1 MNTDVNEIFE
11 RLLKIK
17 NFNTLKELS
26 IEYGY
31 QKNWGSNSRLKGTI
45 PWDLCLKIAIEYK
58 LSLDYLIF
66 GKESETIKIRMDEL
80 KLSVTESVFK
90 AIQTN
95 MIELQED
102 VRISDV
108 IEGITSD
115 IERDCKIENIK
126 QQKVS

>member
-17 NFNTLKELS
+17 NFNTLKDLS

-58 LSLDYLIF
+58 LRLDYLIF

-115 IERDCKIENIK
+115 IERDCKIEKIK

>member
-1 MNTDVNEIFE
+1 
-11 RLLKIK
+11 
-17 NFNTLKELS
+17 
-26 IEYGY
+26 
-31 QKNWGSNSRLKGTI
+31 
-45 PWDLCLKIAIEYK
+45 
-58 LSLDYLIF
+58 
-66 GKESETIKIRMDEL
+66 MDEL

>member
-1 MNTDVNEIFE
+1 MEIDITEIFE
-11 RLLKIK
+11 RLLNVCKIK
-17 NFNTLKELS
+17 TLKDLS
-26 IEYGY
+26 IKYEYQDHWATNTRRRGA
-31 QKNWGSNSRLKGTI
+31 I
-45 PWDLCLKIAIEYK
+45 PWDLCLKVAIEYK

-66 GKESETIKIRMDEL
+66 GKESDTIKVNMDEL

-115 IERDCKIENIK
+115 IERDCKIEKIK

>member
-17 NFNTLKELS
+17 NFNTLKDLS

-115 IERDCKIENIK
+115 IERDCKIEKIK

>member
-17 NFNTLKELS
+17 NFNTLKDLS

>member
-1 MNTDVNEIFE
+1 MSADVNEIFG

-45 PWDLCLKIAIEYK
+45 PWDLCLKVAIEHK
-58 LSLDYLIF
+58 ISLDYLIF
-66 GKESETIKIRMDEL
+66 GKESETIKVNIDEL

-95 MIELQED
+95 MIELQEE

-115 IERDCKIENIK
+115 IEKVCDIEKIK
-126 QQKVS
+126 QQKVI